1 MTRSFVSNVIAALVI
16 AVSLYQGPTC
26 AAQPAQTGTQSPSAH
41 AAGTP
46 AAKNGTIAVELVK
59 ALDSRKLKQGDKVE
73 TKLTSRIT
81 LPDGTVVAR
90 GTPVIGHV
98 TEATARSQ
106 SDSSSSL
113 GISFDTIGQK
123 EKDTPIHGVIQAVAP
138 SPHEELNTGGSGFD
152 YGADEEKA
160 TTVVTAPNTGRDVSQ
175 VLNETSRGVL
185 GIKNL
190 QLGSNGVLTSA
201 GKEVKLSSGVRM
213 LLSITLQ

>member
-1 MTRSFVSNVIAALVI
+1 MCRRFAVVLFVAL
-16 AVSLYQGPTC
+16 AVSMSAGQ
-26 AAQPAQTGTQSPSAH
+26 AQNSAVQSGQSRAKSSPAGNKKS
-41 AAGTP
+41 GI
-46 AAKNGTIAVELVK
+46 IAVELVK
-59 ALDSRKLKQGDKVE
+59 GLDSRKLRQGDKVE
-73 TKLTSRIT
+73 AKLTSRIT

-113 GISFDTIGQK
+113 GISFDKIVQK
-123 EKDTPIHGVIQAVAP
+123 EKNTSIHGVIQAVAP
-138 SPHEELNTGGSGFD
+138 DPNEGLTTGGSVD

-160 TTVVTAPNTGRDVSQ
+160 TTVVTAQNTGRDVSH
-175 VLNETSRGVL
+175 VLNETSHGVL

-190 QLGSNGVLTSA
+190 QLGSDGVLTST
-201 GKEVKLSSGVRM
+201 GKEIKLSSGVRM

>member
-1 MTRSFVSNVIAALVI
+1 MTRSFASTLIPALVI
-16 AVSLYQGPTC
+16 AGSLYQGTAC
-26 AAQPAQTGTQSPSAH
+26 TAQSAQAGTQPALAH
-41 AAGTP
+41 AS
-46 AAKNGTIAVELVK
+46 AKRGTIAVELVK

-73 TKLTSRIT
+73 AELTSAIT
-81 LPDGTVVAR
+81 LPDGTVVPH

-106 SDSSSSL
+106 SDASSSL
-113 GISFDTIGQK
+113 GISFDTIRQK